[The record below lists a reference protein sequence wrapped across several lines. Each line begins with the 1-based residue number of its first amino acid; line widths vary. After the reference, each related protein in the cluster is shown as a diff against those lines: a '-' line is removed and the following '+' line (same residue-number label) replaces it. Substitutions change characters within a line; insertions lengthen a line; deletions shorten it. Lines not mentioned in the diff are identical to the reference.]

1 MPESNVAPRPIAH
14 WFRRYQHA
22 AAGAIYGT
30 LVTSAIIAGES
41 IANVKLADI
50 EWSVALERLAYA

>member
-1 MPESNVAPRPIAH
+1 
-14 WFRRYQHA
+14 
-22 AAGAIYGT
+22 
-30 LVTSAIIAGES
+30 VTSAIIAGES